1 LKAASTAGLTHTLA
15 STTGTTDSHSVV
27 MTNAAT
33 AAMNTHTIAGV
44 ETVNITSTDSSAA
57 AAAQNAVHTVTLT
70 AAAATDVIVTGNAGL
85 TVTAT
90 GSTKVTNF
98 DASGVTTN
106 AAATAASA
114 ASGGVTYTSL
124 NTTLTATPTIKGGAG
139 PDNLTGAAAA
149 VAETFHGG
157 AGIDTIEG
165 NGGND
170 TMHGDAGNDI
180 FNFLSAELTGL
191 DVVDGGDGTD
201 VISVTDASTVIDADF
216 ANITNAETLT
226 LVAGQAH
233 TLTLGASALASGIK
247 TVNATGAGVNAVTV
261 GAGFA
266 GSLTVNSGTAAD
278 TITLS
283 GVAAGNTI
291 TVATGD
297 TGANEV
303 VLGAGTENITGG
315 TGIDTLTV
323 GVGSYLSSSDMANGA
338 GGTDVVAFSAAATIT
353 DDQFSGLSLFETVT
367 TSNNATSITLAGQA
381 QEAGIVTLTAGNAAN
396 TLDASAYTAAIAITG
411 GTGVDTITGGSG
423 NDTLDCGNGIDTFIF
438 AASGALNGNDA
449 FGANIDVS
457 GANADKFNMG
467 AFLPNATFNST
478 VVQHDGT
485 SEVNLTNSIVMLAAA
500 NGDDAEVDTA
510 AEVAALIEGIGDA
523 LHLTSGGKGIVLG
536 GDDSGARTGFIYFVD
551 DSLDGVN
558 GTIATADVVVVGNFT
573 LDLDT
578 FTAGN
583 FV

>member
-1 LKAASTAGLTHTLA
+1 
-15 STTGTTDSHSVV
+15 
-27 MTNAAT
+27 M
-33 AAMNTHTIAGV
+33 
-44 ETVNITSTDSSAA
+44 
-57 AAAQNAVHTVTLT
+57 
-70 AAAATDVIVTGNAGL
+70 
-85 TVTAT
+85 
-90 GSTKVTNF
+90 
-98 DASGVTTN
+98 
-106 AAATAASA
+106 
-114 ASGGVTYTSL
+114 
-124 NTTLTATPTIKGGAG
+124 
-139 PDNLTGAAAA
+139 
-149 VAETFHGG
+149 
-157 AGIDTIEG
+157 
-165 NGGND
+165 
-170 TMHGDAGNDI
+170 
-180 FNFLSAELTGL
+180 
-191 DVVDGGDGTD
+191 
-201 VISVTDASTVIDADF
+201 
-216 ANITNAETLT
+216 
-226 LVAGQAH
+226 
-233 TLTLGASALASGIK
+233 TLGASALASGVK
-247 TVNATGAGVNAVTV
+247 TVTATGAGNNTFTV

-266 GSLTVNSGTAAD
+266 GPLTLTNGAGVD
-278 TITLS
+278 TITLT

-303 VLGAGTENITGG
+303 LLGAGTENITGG
-315 TGIDTLTV
+315 GAVDTLTV
-323 GVGSYLSSSDMANGA
+323 GVTSYLGAADMANGA
-338 GGTDVVAFSAAATIT
+338 GGTDIVAFSAAATVT
-353 DDQFSGLSLFETVT
+353 DAQFSGLSNFETVT
-367 TSNNATSITLAGQA
+367 TSDNASNVTLAGQA
-381 QEAGIVTLTAGNAAN
+381 QEAGIVTLTAGNATN
-396 TLDASAYTAAIAITG
+396 TLDASAYTAAITITG

-423 NDTLDCGNGIDTFIF
+423 NDTLDGGNGIDTFIF

-449 FGANIDVS
+449 FGANIDVA

-478 VVQHDGT
+478 VVQHNGT